1 MISQGTIPDILM
13 STKEFPCEEQTLS
26 EKKEDMIKSKIFQE
40 HEEKGE

>member
-13 STKEFPCEEQTLS
+13 HTKEFPCGEQTLS
-26 EKKEDMIKSKIFQE
+26 EKKEYMIKSKIFKG